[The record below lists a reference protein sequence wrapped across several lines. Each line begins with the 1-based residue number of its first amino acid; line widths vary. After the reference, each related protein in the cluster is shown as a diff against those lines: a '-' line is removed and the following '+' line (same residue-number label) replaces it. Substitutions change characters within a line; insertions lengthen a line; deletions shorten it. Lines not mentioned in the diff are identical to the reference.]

1 MKIEDLCRVRK
12 RGPQS
17 ESIFEKLKIKKKSG
31 LSIRLISL
39 RGGGRGVILT
49 PSPLVGFS

>member
-17 ESIFEKLKIKKKSG
+17 ESIFEKLKIKKKNG

-49 PSPLVGFS
+49 PLPLLLFP